1 MEIEER
7 KDALKFL
14 KTGALFFSFW
24 YRGGGP
30 NSGVLG
36 MRRIPP
42 WLKPE
47 SSDVFWHG

>member
-24 YRGGGP
+24 YRGVAP
-30 NSGVLG
+30 
-36 MRRIPP
+36 IPGF
-42 WLKPE
+42 WACEE
-47 SSDVFWHG
+47 SLRG